1 MAKIH
6 SFNIFTIVLL
16 LALIGLMTTALT
28 LSIALIAHAQI
39 VDSVV
44 NGNFD
49 NGLTGWSIP
58 VDGTYYTS
66 DSNSEPGDSNYAV
79 IYSGSQL
86 EQTITFSSDDELT
99 FDYNCNLEG
108 LNTGWV
114 QVYLVDSNNVYT
126 KIFDNYYFGWTT
138 VSVPIALSSLSMGPG
153 TYQLRFV
160 ESMGSGSVGIDNVAI
175 TPIGTTPTAT
185 ATPTPTATATPTPT
199 ATATP
204 TPTATA
210 TPTPTATA
218 TPTPTIAPTATPTP
232 TPTATPTATPLPTP
246 TPITTPVPENYSITF
261 SDYNIAGRVL
271 EVYQN
276 GTYIGEVNS
285 SSTVTISNYSDYQFI
300 IKPMAS
306 NYFMDSGPS
315 GLLSYIQANTG
326 LIVVLIILLFIVI
339 GIIAVIR
346 RVI

>member
-199 ATATP
+199 
-204 TPTATA
+204 
-210 TPTPTATA
+210 
-218 TPTPTIAPTATPTP
+218 IAPTATPTP